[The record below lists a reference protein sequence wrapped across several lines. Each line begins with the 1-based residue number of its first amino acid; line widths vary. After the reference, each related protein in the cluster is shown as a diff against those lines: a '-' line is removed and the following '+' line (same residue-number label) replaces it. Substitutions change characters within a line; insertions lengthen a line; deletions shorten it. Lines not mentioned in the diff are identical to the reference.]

1 MIFIQTS
8 HTPLESKDLARNCV
22 NILLSY
28 TPEYDPSF
36 SDYDFIP
43 QVGSSGMTSVPNM
56 SSAPQQA
63 SPAEY
68 KYLSYLYDGTDLRE
82 QNIKSLIAT
91 IYAKAKLGGFALETL
106 KAIKKAEI
114 NAHYENTAQAIL
126 VSQYPPSEAQTWSI
140 QEKEAKEWQANRQ
153 AQTPFL
159 TQLAKSRGIERD
171 TLALNVLDKAKAYT
185 TELAKLT
192 GRRQKCEDEIQ
203 AAQDISTLDSITLYY
218 SIN

>member
-36 SDYDFIP
+36 SDYDSIP
-43 QVGSSGMTSVPNM
+43 QVGSSDSP
-56 SSAPQQA
+56 SEPKPSAPQQA
-63 SPAEY
+63 SPAIY
-68 KYLSYLYDGTDLRE
+68 TYLSYLYDGTDLAE
-82 QNIKSLIAT
+82 QNIKSLISS
-91 IYAKAKLGGFALETL
+91 IYAKAKQESYDLTTL

-140 QEKEAKEWQANRQ
+140 QEKEAKEWQADNG

-171 TLALNVLDKAKAYT
+171 TLALNVLNKAKAYT

-218 SIN
+218 SII

>member
-8 HTPLESKDLARNCV
+8 HTPLEQKDLARNCV

-36 SDYDFIP
+36 SDYDYIP
-43 QVGSSGMTSVPNM
+43 QTNSSGMTSVPM
-56 SSAPQQA
+56 QSTPQQE
-63 SPAEY
+63 SPAIY

-91 IYAKAKLGGFALETL
+91 IYAKAKLEAFDLETL
-106 KAIKKAEI
+106 KAIKRAEI

-140 QEKEAKEWQANRQ
+140 QEKEAKEWQANNS
-153 AQTPFL
+153 AKTPFL
-159 TQLAKSRGIERD
+159 TQLAKSRGIEKH

-185 TELAKLT
+185 TEIAKLT
-192 GRRQKCEDEIQ
+192 GRRQKCEDEIE
-203 AAQDISTLDSITLYY
+203 AARDISTLDSITLYY
-218 SIN
+218 SII

>member
-36 SDYDFIP
+36 SNYDFIP
-43 QVGSSGMTSVPNM
+43 QTNSSDTPSEPMQ
-56 SSAPQQA
+56 SAPQQE
-63 SPAEY
+63 SPAIY
-68 KYLSYLYDGTDLRE
+68 TYLSYLYDGTDLRE

-91 IYAKAKLGGFALETL
+91 IYTKAKLEGFTLETL

-140 QEKEAKEWQANRQ
+140 QEKEAKEWQADNG

-171 TLALNVLDKAKAYT
+171 TLALNVLSKAKAYT

-192 GRRQKCEDEIQ
+192 GRRQKCEDKIQ
-203 AAQDISTLDSITLYY
+203 TAQDISTLDSIALYY

>member
-36 SDYDFIP
+36 SDYDYIP
-43 QVGSSGMTSVPNM
+43 QTNSSGKTSEPKP
-56 SSAPQQA
+56 SAPQQA
-63 SPAEY
+63 IPAIY
-68 KYLSYLYDGTDLRE
+68 TYLSYLYDGTDLRE
-82 QNIKSLIAT
+82 QNIKSLITT
-91 IYAKAKLGGFALETL
+91 IYTKAKLEGFALETL

-140 QEKEAKEWQANRQ
+140 QEKEAKEWQANPQ

-171 TLALNVLDKAKAYT
+171 TLALNVLNKAKAYT

-203 AAQDISTLDSITLYY
+203 AAQDISTLDSIALYY
-218 SIN
+218 SII

>member
-8 HTPLESKDLARNCV
+8 HTPLEQKDLARNCV

-36 SDYDFIP
+36 SDYDYIP
-43 QVGSSGMTSVPNM
+43 QTNSSGMTSVPM
-56 SSAPQQA
+56 QSTPQQE
-63 SPAEY
+63 SPAIY

-91 IYAKAKLGGFALETL
+91 IYAKAKLEAFDLETL
-106 KAIKKAEI
+106 KAIKRAEI

-140 QEKEAKEWQANRQ
+140 QEKEAKEWQANNSVK
-153 AQTPFL
+153 TPFL
-159 TQLAKSRGIERD
+159 TQLAKSRGIEKR
-171 TLALNVLDKAKAYT
+171 TLALNVLDKAKVYT

-192 GRRQKCEDEIQ
+192 GRRQKCEDEIE
-203 AAQDISTLDSITLYY
+203 AADDISTLDSITLYY
-218 SIN
+218 SII

>member
-36 SDYDFIP
+36 NDYDHIP
-43 QVGSSGMTSVPNM
+43 QTNSSGKTSVPM
-56 SSAPQQA
+56 QSAPQQE
-63 SPAEY
+63 SPAIY
-68 KYLSYLYDGTDLRE
+68 TYLSYLYDGTDLAE
-82 QNIKSLIAT
+82 QNIKSLITT
-91 IYAKAKLGGFALETL
+91 IYTKAKLEGFALETL

-140 QEKEAKEWQANRQ
+140 QEKEAKEWQANSQ
-153 AQTPFL
+153 TQTPFL

-171 TLALNVLDKAKAYT
+171 TLALNVLGKAKAYT

-203 AAQDISTLDSITLYY
+203 AAQDISTLDSIALYY
-218 SIN
+218 SII

>member
-36 SDYDFIP
+36 SDYDHIP
-43 QVGSSGMTSVPNM
+43 QTNSSGTPSEPMQ
-56 SSAPQQA
+56 SAPKQA
-63 SPAEY
+63 SPAIY
-68 KYLSYLYDGTDLRE
+68 TYLSYLYDDTDLRE
-82 QNIKSLIAT
+82 QNIKSLISS
-91 IYAKAKLGGFALETL
+91 IYAKAKLEGFALETL

-140 QEKEAKEWQANRQ
+140 QEKEAKEWQANNQ

-171 TLALNVLDKAKAYT
+171 TLALNVLSKAKAYT

-203 AAQDISTLDSITLYY
+203 AAQDISTLDSIALYY

>member
-28 TPEYDPSF
+28 TPEYNPSF

-43 QVGSSGMTSVPNM
+43 QTNSSDTTSEPKP
-56 SSAPQQA
+56 SAPQQE
-63 SPAEY
+63 SPAIY
-68 KYLSYLYDGTDLRE
+68 TYLSYLYDGTDLRE

-91 IYAKAKLGGFALETL
+91 IYAKAKLEGFALETL

-140 QEKEAKEWQANRQ
+140 QEKEAKEWQANNG

-171 TLALNVLDKAKAYT
+171 TLALNVLNKAKAYT

-203 AAQDISTLDSITLYY
+203 AARDISTLDSIALYY

>member
-8 HTPLESKDLARNCV
+8 HTPLEQKDLARNCV

-36 SDYDFIP
+36 SDYDYIP
-43 QVGSSGMTSVPNM
+43 QTNSNGMTSVPM
-56 SSAPQQA
+56 QSTPQQE
-63 SPAEY
+63 SPAIY

-91 IYAKAKLGGFALETL
+91 IYAKAKREAFDLETL
-106 KAIKKAEI
+106 KAIKRAEI

-140 QEKEAKEWQANRQ
+140 QEKEAKEWQANNS
-153 AQTPFL
+153 AKTPFL
-159 TQLAKSRGIERD
+159 TQLAKSRGIEKR

-185 TELAKLT
+185 TEIAKLT
-192 GRRQKCEDEIQ
+192 GRRQKCEDEIE
-203 AAQDISTLDSITLYY
+203 AARDISTLDSITLYY
-218 SIN
+218 SII

>member
-28 TPEYDPSF
+28 TPEYNPSF

-43 QVGSSGMTSVPNM
+43 QVGSSDIPSEPMQ
-56 SSAPQQA
+56 SAPQQE
-63 SPAEY
+63 SPAIY
-68 KYLSYLYDGTDLRE
+68 TYLSYLYDGTDLRE
-82 QNIKSLIAT
+82 QNIKSLISS
-91 IYAKAKLGGFALETL
+91 IYAKAKQESYDLTTL

-140 QEKEAKEWQANRQ
+140 QEKEAKEWQANNG

-171 TLALNVLDKAKAYT
+171 TLALNVLNKAKAYT

-218 SIN
+218 SII

>member
-8 HTPLESKDLARNCV
+8 HTPLEQKDLARNCV

-28 TPEYDPSF
+28 TPEYNPSF
-36 SDYDFIP
+36 SNYDFIP
-43 QVGSSGMTSVPNM
+43 QVGSSDTPSEPKP
-56 SSAPQQA
+56 SAPQQA
-63 SPAEY
+63 SPAIY
-68 KYLSYLYDGTDLRE
+68 TYLSYLYDGTDLRE
-82 QNIKSLIAT
+82 QNIKSLITT
-91 IYAKAKLGGFALETL
+91 IYTKAKLEGFALETL

-153 AQTPFL
+153 DQTPFL

-171 TLALNVLDKAKAYT
+171 TLALNVLAKAKAYT

-203 AAQDISTLDSITLYY
+203 AAQDISTLDSIALYY
-218 SIN
+218 SII

>member
-36 SDYDFIP
+36 SDYDNIP
-43 QVGSSGMTSVPNM
+43 QTNSSDTPSVPKPN
-56 SSAPQQA
+56 APQQE
-63 SPAEY
+63 SPAIY
-68 KYLSYLYDGTDLRE
+68 TYLSYLYDGTDLRE

-91 IYAKAKLGGFALETL
+91 IYTKAKLEGFALETL

-140 QEKEAKEWQANRQ
+140 QEKEAKEWQANKQ
-153 AQTPFL
+153 AHTPFL

-171 TLALNVLDKAKAYT
+171 TLALNVLGKAKAYT

-218 SIN
+218 SII

>member
-8 HTPLESKDLARNCV
+8 HTPLEQKDLARNCV

-36 SDYDFIP
+36 SDYDYIP
-43 QVGSSGMTSVPNM
+43 QTNSSGMTSVPM
-56 SSAPQQA
+56 QSTPQQE
-63 SPAEY
+63 SPAIY

-91 IYAKAKLGGFALETL
+91 IYAKAKLEAFDLETL
-106 KAIKKAEI
+106 KAIKRAEI

-140 QEKEAKEWQANRQ
+140 QEKEAKEWQANNS
-153 AQTPFL
+153 AKTPFL
-159 TQLAKSRGIERD
+159 TQLAKSRGIEKR
-171 TLALNVLDKAKAYT
+171 TLALNVLDKANVYT

-192 GRRQKCEDEIQ
+192 GRRQKCEDEIE
-203 AAQDISTLDSITLYY
+203 AADDISTLDSITLYY
-218 SIN
+218 SII

>member
-36 SDYDFIP
+36 SDYDLIP
-43 QVGSSGMTSVPNM
+43 QTNSSGRTSEPM
-56 SSAPQQA
+56 QSPPQQE
-63 SPAEY
+63 SPAIY
-68 KYLSYLYDGTDLRE
+68 TYLSYLYDGTDLRE

-91 IYAKAKLGGFALETL
+91 IYTKAKLEGFALETL

-171 TLALNVLDKAKAYT
+171 TLALNVLSKAKAYT

-218 SIN
+218 SII

>member
-8 HTPLESKDLARNCV
+8 HTPLEQKDLARNCV

-36 SDYDFIP
+36 SDYDYIP
-43 QVGSSGMTSVPNM
+43 QTNSSGMTSVPM
-56 SSAPQQA
+56 QSTPKPE
-63 SPAEY
+63 SPAIY

-91 IYAKAKLGGFALETL
+91 IYAKAKLEAFDLETL
-106 KAIKKAEI
+106 KAIKRAEI

-140 QEKEAKEWQANRQ
+140 QEKEAKEWQANNS
-153 AQTPFL
+153 AKTPFL
-159 TQLAKSRGIERD
+159 TQLAKSRGIEKR

-185 TELAKLT
+185 TEIAKLT
-192 GRRQKCEDEIQ
+192 GRRQKCEDEIE
-203 AAQDISTLDSITLYY
+203 AARDISTLDSITLYY
-218 SIN
+218 SII

>member
-43 QVGSSGMTSVPNM
+43 QVGSSDGASVPKP
-56 SSAPQQA
+56 SAPQQE
-63 SPAEY
+63 SPAIY
-68 KYLSYLYDGTDLRE
+68 TYLSYLYDGTDLRE
-82 QNIKSLIAT
+82 QNIKSLISS
-91 IYAKAKLGGFALETL
+91 IYAKAKQESYDLTTL

-114 NAHYENTAQAIL
+114 NTHYENTAQAIL

-140 QEKEAKEWQANRQ
+140 QEKEAKEWQANNQ

-171 TLALNVLDKAKAYT
+171 TLALNVLGKAKAYT

>member
-8 HTPLESKDLARNCV
+8 HTPLEQKDLARNCV

-36 SDYDFIP
+36 SDYDYIP
-43 QVGSSGMTSVPNM
+43 QTNSSGMTSVPM
-56 SSAPQQA
+56 QSTPQQE
-63 SPAEY
+63 SPAIY

-91 IYAKAKLGGFALETL
+91 IYAKAKLEAFDLETL
-106 KAIKKAEI
+106 KAIKRAEI

-140 QEKEAKEWQANRQ
+140 QEKEAKEWQANNS
-153 AQTPFL
+153 AKTPFL
-159 TQLAKSRGIERD
+159 TQLAKSRGIEKR

-185 TELAKLT
+185 TEIAKLT
-192 GRRQKCEDEIQ
+192 GRRQKCEDEIE
-203 AAQDISTLDSITLYY
+203 AARDISTLDSITLYY
-218 SIN
+218 SII

>member
-8 HTPLESKDLARNCV
+8 HTPLEPKDLARNCV

-36 SDYDFIP
+36 SDYDYIP
-43 QVGSSGMTSVPNM
+43 QTNSSDTPSAPMQ
-56 SSAPQQA
+56 SAPQQA

-68 KYLSYLYDGTDLRE
+68 KYLSYLYDGTDLAE

-91 IYAKAKLGGFALETL
+91 IYTKAKLEGFALETL

-126 VSQYPPSEAQTWSI
+126 VSQYPPSEAQTWNI
-140 QEKEAKEWQANRQ
+140 QEKEAKEWQANNG

-171 TLALNVLDKAKAYT
+171 TLALNVLNKAKAYT

-218 SIN
+218 SI

>member
-43 QVGSSGMTSVPNM
+43 QTNSSDTPSAPMQ
-56 SSAPQQA
+56 SAPQQE
-63 SPAEY
+63 SPAIY
-68 KYLSYLYDGTDLRE
+68 TYLSYLYDGTDLRE
-82 QNIKSLIAT
+82 QNIKSLISS
-91 IYAKAKLGGFALETL
+91 IYAEAKTKGYDLTTL

-153 AQTPFL
+153 TQTPFL

-171 TLALNVLDKAKAYT
+171 TLALNVLNKAKAYT

-218 SIN
+218 SII

>member
-28 TPEYDPSF
+28 TPEYNPSF

-43 QVGSSGMTSVPNM
+43 QVGSSGKTSEPKP
-56 SSAPQQA
+56 STPQQE
-63 SPAEY
+63 SPAIY
-68 KYLSYLYDGTDLRE
+68 TYLSYLYDGTDLAE
-82 QNIKSLIAT
+82 QNIKPLISS
-91 IYAKAKLGGFALETL
+91 IYAKAKQESYDLTTL

-140 QEKEAKEWQANRQ
+140 QEKEAKEWQTNPQ

-171 TLALNVLDKAKAYT
+171 TLALNVLNKAKAYT

-203 AAQDISTLDSITLYY
+203 AAQDISTLDSIALYY
-218 SIN
+218 SII

>member
-28 TPEYDPSF
+28 TPEYDPNF
-36 SDYDFIP
+36 SAYDYIP
-43 QVGSSGMTSVPNM
+43 QTGSSGKTSVPM
-56 SSAPQQA
+56 QSSPQQE
-63 SPAEY
+63 SPAIY
-68 KYLSYLYDGTDLRE
+68 TYLSYLYDGTDLRE
-82 QNIKSLIAT
+82 QNIKSLISS
-91 IYAKAKLGGFALETL
+91 IYAKAKQEGYDLTTL
-106 KAIKKAEI
+106 KAIKKGEI

-140 QEKEAKEWQANRQ
+140 QEKEAKEWQADNE
-153 AQTPFL
+153 AKTPFL

-171 TLALNVLDKAKAYT
+171 TLALNVLGKAKAYT

-203 AAQDISTLDSITLYY
+203 AAQDISTLDSIALYY
-218 SIN
+218 SII

>member
-43 QVGSSGMTSVPNM
+43 QVGSSDTPSEPKP
-56 SSAPQQA
+56 SAPQQE
-63 SPAEY
+63 SPAIY
-68 KYLSYLYDGTDLRE
+68 TYLSYLYDGTDLRE
-82 QNIKSLIAT
+82 QNIKSLISS
-91 IYAKAKLGGFALETL
+91 IYAKAKQEGYDLTTL

-153 AQTPFL
+153 TQTPFL

-171 TLALNVLDKAKAYT
+171 TLALNVLNKAKAYT

>member
-43 QVGSSGMTSVPNM
+43 QVGSSDGASAPMQ
-56 SSAPQQA
+56 SAPQQE
-63 SPAEY
+63 SPAIY
-68 KYLSYLYDGTDLRE
+68 TYLSYLYDGTDLAE
-82 QNIKSLIAT
+82 QNIKSLITT
-91 IYAKAKLGGFALETL
+91 IYTKAKLEGFTLETL

-140 QEKEAKEWQANRQ
+140 QEKEAKEWQANNE

-171 TLALNVLDKAKAYT
+171 TLALNVLGKAKAYT

-218 SIN
+218 SII

>member
-36 SDYDFIP
+36 SDYDYIP
-43 QVGSSGMTSVPNM
+43 QAGSNGMASVPM
-56 SSAPQQA
+56 SSTPQQE

-91 IYAKAKLGGFALETL
+91 IYAKAKLEGFALETL
-106 KAIKKAEI
+106 KAIKRAEI

-140 QEKEAKEWQANRQ
+140 QEKEAKEWQANNEVK
-153 AQTPFL
+153 TPFL
-159 TQLAKSRGIERD
+159 TQLAKSRGIEKH

-185 TELAKLT
+185 TEIAKLT
-192 GRRQKCEDEIQ
+192 GRRQKCEDEIE
-203 AAQDISTLDSITLYY
+203 AAREISELDSITLYY
-218 SIN
+218 SII

>member
-36 SDYDFIP
+36 SDYDYIP
-43 QVGSSGMTSVPNM
+43 QVGSNGMASVPM
-56 SSAPQQA
+56 SSTPQQE
-63 SPAEY
+63 SPAIY

-91 IYAKAKLGGFALETL
+91 IYAKAKLEGFTLETL
-106 KAIKKAEI
+106 KAIKRAEI

-140 QEKEAKEWQANRQ
+140 QEKEAKEWQANNEVK
-153 AQTPFL
+153 TLFL
-159 TQLAKSRGIERD
+159 TQLAKSRGIEKR

-185 TELAKLT
+185 TEIAKLT
-192 GRRQKCEDEIQ
+192 GRRQKCEDEIE
-203 AAQDISTLDSITLYY
+203 AAREISELDSITLYY
-218 SIN
+218 STI

>member
-36 SDYDFIP
+36 SDYDLIP
-43 QVGSSGMTSVPNM
+43 QVGSSDTPSVPKP
-56 SSAPQQA
+56 SAPQQE
-63 SPAEY
+63 SPAIY
-68 KYLSYLYDGTDLRE
+68 TYLSYLYDGTDLRE
-82 QNIKSLIAT
+82 QNIKSLISS
-91 IYAKAKLGGFALETL
+91 IYAKAKQESYDLTTL

-153 AQTPFL
+153 TQTPFL

-171 TLALNVLDKAKAYT
+171 TLALNVLSKAKAYT

>member
-43 QVGSSGMTSVPNM
+43 QTNSSDKTSEPM
-56 SSAPQQA
+56 QSAPQQA
-63 SPAEY
+63 SPAIY
-68 KYLSYLYDGTDLRE
+68 TYLSYLYDGTDLRE
-82 QNIKSLIAT
+82 QNIKSLISS
-91 IYAKAKLGGFALETL
+91 IYAKAKQESYDLTTL

-140 QEKEAKEWQANRQ
+140 QEKEAKEWQANSQ
-153 AQTPFL
+153 TQTPFL

-171 TLALNVLDKAKAYT
+171 TLALNVLGKAKAYT

-203 AAQDISTLDSITLYY
+203 AAQDISTLDSIALYY
-218 SIN
+218 SII

>member
-28 TPEYDPSF
+28 KPEYDPSF

-43 QVGSSGMTSVPNM
+43 QVGSSDGASVPMQN
-56 SSAPQQA
+56 APQQE
-63 SPAEY
+63 SPAIY
-68 KYLSYLYDGTDLRE
+68 TYLSYLYDGTDLRE
-82 QNIKSLIAT
+82 QNIKSLISS
-91 IYAKAKLGGFALETL
+91 IYAKAKQESYDLTTL

-153 AQTPFL
+153 TQTPFL

-171 TLALNVLDKAKAYT
+171 TLALNVLSKAKAYT

-203 AAQDISTLDSITLYY
+203 AAQDISTLDSIALYY
-218 SIN
+218 SII

>member
-36 SDYDFIP
+36 SDYDLIP
-43 QVGSSGMTSVPNM
+43 QTNSSGRTSEPM
-56 SSAPQQA
+56 QSPPQQE
-63 SPAEY
+63 SPAIY
-68 KYLSYLYDGTDLRE
+68 TYLSYLYDGTDLRE

-91 IYAKAKLGGFALETL
+91 IYTKAKLEGFALETL

-140 QEKEAKEWQANRQ
+140 QEKEAKEWQANSQ

-171 TLALNVLDKAKAYT
+171 TLALNVLSKAKAYT

-218 SIN
+218 SII

>member
-43 QVGSSGMTSVPNM
+43 QTNSSGMTSVPM
-56 SSAPQQA
+56 QSAPQQE
-63 SPAEY
+63 SPAIY
-68 KYLSYLYDGTDLRE
+68 TYLSYLYDGTDLRE
-82 QNIKSLIAT
+82 QNIKSLITT
-91 IYAKAKLGGFALETL
+91 IYTKAKLEGFALETL

-140 QEKEAKEWQANRQ
+140 QEKEAKEWQANNE
-153 AQTPFL
+153 AKTPFL

-171 TLALNVLDKAKAYT
+171 TLALNVLGKAKAYT

-203 AAQDISTLDSITLYY
+203 AAREISTLDSITLYY
-218 SIN
+218 SI

>member
-43 QVGSSGMTSVPNM
+43 QVGSSDGASEPMQ
-56 SSAPQQA
+56 SAPQQE
-63 SPAEY
+63 SPAIY
-68 KYLSYLYDGTDLRE
+68 TYLSYLYDGTDLRE
-82 QNIKSLIAT
+82 QNIKSLISS
-91 IYAKAKLGGFALETL
+91 IYAKAKQESYDLTTL

-140 QEKEAKEWQANRQ
+140 QEKEAKEWQANSQ
-153 AQTPFL
+153 TQTPFL

-171 TLALNVLDKAKAYT
+171 TLALNVLSKAKAYT

>member
-28 TPEYDPSF
+28 TPEYNPSF
-36 SDYDFIP
+36 SDYDYIP
-43 QVGSSGMTSVPNM
+43 QTNTSDTP
-56 SSAPQQA
+56 SEPKPSAPQQE
-63 SPAEY
+63 SPAIY
-68 KYLSYLYDGTDLRE
+68 TYLSYLYDGTDLRE
-82 QNIKSLIAT
+82 QNIKSLISS
-91 IYAKAKLGGFALETL
+91 IYAEAKTKGYDLTTL

-140 QEKEAKEWQANRQ
+140 QEKEAKEWQANNG

-203 AAQDISTLDSITLYY
+203 AALDSSTLDSITLYY

>member
-36 SDYDFIP
+36 SDYDLIP
-43 QVGSSGMTSVPNM
+43 QVGSSDTPSVPKP
-56 SSAPQQA
+56 SAPQQE
-63 SPAEY
+63 SPAIY
-68 KYLSYLYDGTDLRE
+68 TYLSYLYDGTDLRE
-82 QNIKSLIAT
+82 QNIKSLITT
-91 IYAKAKLGGFALETL
+91 IYTKAKLEGFALETL

-153 AQTPFL
+153 TQTPFL

>member
-8 HTPLESKDLARNCV
+8 HTPLEQKDLARNCV

-36 SDYDFIP
+36 SDYDYIP
-43 QVGSSGMTSVPNM
+43 QTNSSGMTSVPIM
-56 SSAPQQA
+56 PSVPQQE
-63 SPAEY
+63 SPAIY

-82 QNIKSLIAT
+82 QNIKSLIST
-91 IYAKAKLGGFALETL
+91 IYAKAKLENFDLETL
-106 KAIKKAEI
+106 KAIKRAEI

-140 QEKEAKEWQANRQ
+140 QEKEAKEWQANNDVK
-153 AQTPFL
+153 TPFL
-159 TQLAKSRGIERD
+159 TQLAKSRGIEKR

-185 TELAKLT
+185 TEIAKLT
-192 GRRQKCEDEIQ
+192 GRRQKCEDEIE
-203 AAQDISTLDSITLYY
+203 AARDISTLDSITLYY
-218 SIN
+218 SII

>member
-8 HTPLESKDLARNCV
+8 HTPLEQKDLARNCV

-36 SDYDFIP
+36 SDYDYIP
-43 QVGSSGMTSVPNM
+43 QTNSSGMTSVPM
-56 SSAPQQA
+56 QSTPQQE
-63 SPAEY
+63 SPAIY

-91 IYAKAKLGGFALETL
+91 IYAKAKLEAFDLETL
-106 KAIKKAEI
+106 KAIKRAEI
-114 NAHYENTAQAIL
+114 SAHYENTAQAIL

-140 QEKEAKEWQANRQ
+140 QEKEAKEWQANNSVK
-153 AQTPFL
+153 TPFL
-159 TQLAKSRGIERD
+159 TQLAKSRGIEKR

-185 TELAKLT
+185 TEIAKLT
-192 GRRQKCEDEIQ
+192 GRRQKCEDEIE
-203 AAQDISTLDSITLYY
+203 AARDISTLDSITLYY
-218 SIN
+218 SII

>member
-36 SDYDFIP
+36 SDYDLIP
-43 QVGSSGMTSVPNM
+43 QTNSSGRTSEPM
-56 SSAPQQA
+56 QSPPQQE
-63 SPAEY
+63 SPAIY
-68 KYLSYLYDGTDLRE
+68 TYLSYLYDGTDLRE

-91 IYAKAKLGGFALETL
+91 IYTKAKLEGFALETL

-171 TLALNVLDKAKAYT
+171 TLALNVLNKAKAYT

-218 SIN
+218 SII

>member
-8 HTPLESKDLARNCV
+8 HTPLESKDLSRNCV

-28 TPEYDPSF
+28 TPEYNPSF
-36 SDYDFIP
+36 SDYDLIP
-43 QVGSSGMTSVPNM
+43 QVGSSGKTSEPM
-56 SSAPQQA
+56 QSAPQQE
-63 SPAEY
+63 SPAIY
-68 KYLSYLYDGTDLRE
+68 TYLSYLYDGTDLRE
-82 QNIKSLIAT
+82 QNIKSLITT
-91 IYAKAKLGGFALETL
+91 IYTKAKLEGFALETL

-140 QEKEAKEWQANRQ
+140 QEKEAKEWQANNQ

-171 TLALNVLDKAKAYT
+171 TLALNVLNKAKAYT
-185 TELAKLT
+185 TELAKIT

-218 SIN
+218 SII

>member
-8 HTPLESKDLARNCV
+8 HTPLEQKDLARNCV

-36 SDYDFIP
+36 SDYDYIP
-43 QVGSSGMTSVPNM
+43 QTGSNGMTSVPM
-56 SSAPQQA
+56 QSTPQQE
-63 SPAEY
+63 SPAIY

-91 IYAKAKLGGFALETL
+91 IYAKAKLEGFDLETL
-106 KAIKKAEI
+106 KAIKRAEI

-140 QEKEAKEWQANRQ
+140 QEKEAKEWQANNS
-153 AQTPFL
+153 AKTPFL
-159 TQLAKSRGIERD
+159 TQLAKSRGIEKR

-185 TELAKLT
+185 TEIAKLT
-192 GRRQKCEDEIQ
+192 GRRQKCEDEIE
-203 AAQDISTLDSITLYY
+203 AADDISTLDSITLYY
-218 SIN
+218 SII

>member
-28 TPEYDPSF
+28 TPEYDPNF

-43 QVGSSGMTSVPNM
+43 PAGSKARRGARKPSE
-56 SSAPQQA
+56 PQQE
-63 SPAEY
+63 SPAIY
-68 KYLSYLYDGTDLRE
+68 TYLSYLYDGTDLRE
-82 QNIKSLIAT
+82 QNIKSLIAA
-91 IYAKAKLGGFALETL
+91 IYAKAKLEAFDLETL

-140 QEKEAKEWQANRQ
+140 QEKEAKEWQANNQ

-171 TLALNVLDKAKAYT
+171 TLALNVLNKAKAYT

-192 GRRQKCEDEIQ
+192 GRRQKCEDEIE
-203 AAQDISTLDSITLYY
+203 AAQDSSALESITLYY
-218 SIN
+218 SSN